1 MKTSKLALVGLTLM
15 NAGPCHAQGTDA
27 SLFLKSDGVQVAEL
41 ASKSGDLYKT
51 AGHHGPA
58 VENPWFA
65 LRMYFDKSCGID
77 VYSKQKPQLELRKA
91 LWYPT
96 EAEQKNGWGADYYKV
111 GKTVGIGGIRLWDGK
126 QAVPLHPV
134 SQRIASVGKDAATA
148 WLEMLS
154 EGVPYQKQKVDI
166 RVRVTVYA
174 DHRMAKVEA
183 SVVNGPEVQFVTGLN
198 YHKGQ
203 DVRKGDNFIAAWGL
217 HPEDVAAEQVAVGA
231 AILFNPADFT
241 ERKDDGT
248 QHLLIS
254 KPSRQ
259 LVTRIT
265 SSSARD
271 PEIRNLEQFVAFLD
285 KAVIPQV
292 GP

>member
-1 MKTSKLALVGLTLM
+1 MKTDKLPIIGSILVGM
-15 NAGPCHAQGTDA
+15 GSCHAQKTDA

-41 ASKSGDLYKT
+41 ASESGDLYKT

-77 VYSKQKPQLELRKA
+77 VYSKQRPQLELRKA

-96 EAEQKNGWGADYYKV
+96 EADQKNGWGADYYKV

-134 SQRIASVGKDAATA
+134 SQRIARVGKDDTSA

-174 DHRMAKVEA
+174 DHRMARVDA
-183 SVVNGPEVQFVTGLN
+183 SVVTGPEVQFVTGLN

-203 DVRKGDNFIAAWGL
+203 DVRQGDNSIATWGL
-217 HPEDVAAEQVAVGA
+217 HPEDVAAELVPVGA
-231 AILFNPADFT
+231 AILFDPDTIAA
-241 ERKDDGT
+241 RSDDGS

-254 KPSRQ
+254 KSSRQ
-259 LVTRIT
+259 LVTWIT

-271 PEIRNLEQFVAFLD
+271 PEIGSLEQFVAYLD
-285 KAVIPQV
+285 KVAVPQ
-292 GP
+292 GGR

>member
-1 MKTSKLALVGLTLM
+1 
-15 NAGPCHAQGTDA
+15 
-27 SLFLKSDGVQVAEL
+27 
-41 ASKSGDLYKT
+41 
-51 AGHHGPA
+51 
-58 VENPWFA
+58 
-65 LRMYFDKSCGID
+65 
-77 VYSKQKPQLELRKA
+77 
-91 LWYPT
+91 
-96 EAEQKNGWGADYYKV
+96 V